1 MRGFDDPAGLAV
13 EKWMESAAHRK
24 NLLTPNWKESAV
36 GVAITEDGTYYFT
49 QVFLV
54 RK

>member
-1 MRGFDDPAGLAV
+1 MMD
-13 EKWMESAAHRK
+13 
-24 NLLTPNWKESAV
+24 PNWKESAI
-36 GVAITEDGTYYFT
+36 GVAKAADGSVYFT